1 MMEQNNLFFLLIFC
15 IGGLLI
21 INILKNIFGKTI
33 CQLLSLILIIVT
45 IYYAYHNILNYDEYN
60 SNSNDNYIKE
70 FMTNN
75 SENNNLNNDSDNL
88 NNDSDNLNNDS
99 DNLNNDSDNLNNN
112 DTRNNDDN
120 DDNYIIGEFMNS
132 NNYENNN
139 LNNDFDFDN
148 KELFK
153 NKNFLDCGFHLNIN
167 TLGTNV
173 KDTNNDIRKL
183 VPIPRTQ
190 NNPWE
195 IFSQK
200 STY

>member
-33 CQLLSLILIIVT
+33 RQLLSLILIIVT

-88 NNDSDNLNNDS
+88 NN
-99 DNLNNDSDNLNNN
+99 N
-112 DTRNNDDN
+112 DTRNN